1 MNLKIILYTTPG
13 CFACNVMERILHE
26 ALSSFLNVPFERKV
40 IELNSAG
47 TKLAKELDITD
58 FPTTRFFNS
67 EKNVKIGELKGTYPI
82 EEVTKLLNNLVAL
95 P

>member
-1 MNLKIILYTTPG
+1 MIVSVYLYTTPG

-26 ALSSFLNVPFERKV
+26 ALSGFLNVPFERKV
-40 IELNSAG
+40 IELNDDG
-47 TKLAKELDITD
+47 IKQAKELNITD

-67 EKNVKIGELKGTYPI
+67 EKNIKIGELTGTYPI